1 MRVVPGLTWLLGCQL
16 AGEVLA
22 HATGAPVP
30 GAVLGMVVLLVVLL
44 VRRRED
50 TSAHVA
56 ADALL
61 PHLQLLF
68 IVPGVGVVAYGAVIG
83 ADCPSS
89 WPLSGR
95 GCWAWPRSGSARRR
109 SPAGPPGPAAGPQG
123 ARDEV
128 GRRAAADLAVVAT
141 LLASSLPCAAQRLSA
156 HGQ

>member
-16 AGEVLA
+16 VGEVLA

-30 GAVLGMVVLLVVLL
+30 GAVLGMVVLL

-83 ADCPSS
+83 ADWLPIVVALVGS
-89 WPLSGR
+89 WVLGLATIGLSAQALTR
-95 GCWAWPRSGSARRR
+95 WAPRSRGR
-109 SPAGPPGPAAGPQG
+109 AAGGP
-123 ARDEV
+123 R
-128 GRRAAADLAVVAT
+128 
-141 LLASSLPCAAQRLSA
+141 
-156 HGQ
+156 

>member
-16 AGEVLA
+16 VGEVLA

-83 ADCPSS
+83 ADWLPIVVALVGS
-89 WPLSGR
+89 WVLGLATIGLSAQALTR
-95 GCWAWPRSGSARRR
+95 WAPRSRGR
-109 SPAGPPGPAAGPQG
+109 AAGGP
-123 ARDEV
+123 R
-128 GRRAAADLAVVAT
+128 
-141 LLASSLPCAAQRLSA
+141 
-156 HGQ
+156 

>member
-1 MRVVPGLTWLLGCQL
+1 MGCQL

-68 IVPGVGVVAYGAVIG
+68 IVPGVGVVAYGAVIA
-83 ADCPSS
+83 ADWLPIVVALVGS
-89 WPLSGR
+89 WVLGLATIGLSAQALTR
-95 GCWAWPRSGSARRR
+95 WAPRSRGR
-109 SPAGPPGPAAGPQG
+109 AAGGP
-123 ARDEV
+123 R
-128 GRRAAADLAVVAT
+128 
-141 LLASSLPCAAQRLSA
+141 
-156 HGQ
+156 